1 MGVSLACHST
11 WLHGETLAC
20 NDCPPYVSIGTTDS
34 FYYYLKLLIFSMQAY
49 AASFIEICTVFVLV
63 ALLNVYSLN
72 FDFVPPIF
80 CFSVSLSRCLVY
92 DAGLG
97 FVTSLL
103 FVFFV
108 GVFVS
113 SWMGATVFSLGE
125 WIIKKM
131 PFVKHI
137 YSASKQIS
145 AAISPG
151 NSYLFSVKLGPC
163 IHIVATRDSDMN
175 KNLCKHPS

>member
-1 MGVSLACHST
+1 MCVSRL
-11 WLHGETLAC
+11 
-20 NDCPPYVSIGTTDS
+20 
-34 FYYYLKLLIFSMQAY
+34 
-49 AASFIEICTVFVLV
+49 
-63 ALLNVYSLN
+63 
-72 FDFVPPIF
+72 
-80 CFSVSLSRCLVY
+80 LVY

-103 FVFFV
+103 FVFSV

-113 SWMGATVFSLGE
+113 SWMGATVFSVGE

-151 NSYLFSVKLGPC
+151 NSYLISYY
-163 IHIVATRDSDMN
+163 AW
-175 KNLCKHPS
+175 

>member
-1 MGVSLACHST
+1 MLWVIT
-11 WLHGETLAC
+11 VQ
-20 NDCPPYVSIGTTDS
+20 PV
-34 FYYYLKLLIFSMQAY
+34 FLKIVGL
-49 AASFIEICTVFVLV
+49 
-63 ALLNVYSLN
+63 
-72 FDFVPPIF
+72 
-80 CFSVSLSRCLVY
+80 Y

-113 SWMGATVFSLGE
+113 SWMGATVFWLGE
-125 WIIKKM
+125 WFIKRM

-151 NSYLFSVKLGPC
+151 NSWSFFTFLLTDFQRLVVWCKNTCIMNINWNFWTDDAWFFRGESICPYVNLFFESLAIRECG
-163 IHIVATRDSDMN
+163 IHPLNDTMGTCTLLQILQFD
-175 KNLCKHPS
+175 